1 MKNILMQSVQ
11 LLLILLRISFLLYD
25 IIKTIIRRVIL
36 YQRVGQ
42 ILDGLDEE
50 KLYTISVMLIA
61 ILLML
66 WIVFTFI
73 YNYLI
78 VHENFIGVLV
88 MTILL
93 VISFLLDLIRFG
105 DNSFLE
111 SIIETVLSIVEIM
124 LLFVLIFMIKMKRRE
139 RYLKSFNQR
148 FSLVSNV

>member
-1 MKNILMQSVQ
+1 MQSVQ

-78 VHENFIGVLV
+78 VHENFTGVLV

-124 LLFVLIFMIKMKRRE
+124 LLFVLIFMIKIKRRK

>member
-1 MKNILMQSVQ
+1 MQSVQ
-11 LLLILLRISFLLYD
+11 LLLIILRISFLLYD
-25 IIKTIIRRVIL
+25 IIKTIIRRVIF
-36 YQRVGQ
+36 YQRIGQ

-50 KLYTISVMLIA
+50 KLYTISVVSIA

-73 YNYLI
+73 YNYFV

-93 VISFLLDLIRFG
+93 VISFLLDLISFG
-105 DNSFLE
+105 VNSFFE

-124 LLFVLIFMIKMKRRE
+124 LLFVLILMIKIKRRE
-139 RYLKSFNQR
+139 RYIKSFSQR

>member
-124 LLFVLIFMIKMKRRE
+124 LLFVLIFMIKIKRRK

>member
-1 MKNILMQSVQ
+1 MQSVQ

-124 LLFVLIFMIKMKRRE
+124 LLFVLIFMIKIKRRK

>member
-1 MKNILMQSVQ
+1 MQSVQ